1 MRFWI
6 AKNSG
11 VPIRE
16 QLVRQGILGILSGDL
31 AIGERLPSART
42 LARMHGIHM
51 NTVIAAFQELQD
63 RNWVEA
69 RRGSGLFVRAQ
80 HPDNGLDSILTTAI
94 AVAESSGIAPEQL
107 ISRLQTLLES
117 PAIETVIVHEPEPQL
132 AAILCEEIQTSLQV
146 PVSLSGDGRHAITVH
161 LAHRERPQTSG
172 STMDLRLRSIPDS
185 ITGQS
190 RPNLDQTVTVA
201 TASDLFR
208 RGARAVLA
216 AVGIDPGCIRDLDTR
231 ERDWA
236 NRLDSRGIL
245 IVDLLTAKLVPQTP
259 GLRIFRI
266 IADSSLED
274 LKAKF

>member
-31 AIGERLPSART
+31 AIGQRLPSARA

-69 RRGSGLFVRAQ
+69 RRGSGLFVRSE
-80 HPDNGLDSILTTAI
+80 HPENGIDSILTTAI
-94 AVAESSGIAPEQL
+94 AVAKSSGIAPEQL
-107 ISRLQTLLES
+107 LSRLQTLLES
-117 PAIETVIVHEPEPQL
+117 PAVEAVVVYEPEPQL
-132 AAILCEEIQTSLQV
+132 AAILREELQTYLQV
-146 PVSLSGDGRHAITVH
+146 PVSLSGDGSHAITVH
-161 LAHRERPQTSG
+161 LAHRGRPQTTG
-172 STMDLRLRSIPDS
+172 NTMDLRLRSIPES

-190 RPNLDQTVTVA
+190 RPSPDQTVTIA

-208 RGARAVLA
+208 RGARTVLA
-216 AVGIDPGCIRDLDTR
+216 AVGIDPVSLRDLDTR
-231 ERDWA
+231 EHDWA
-236 NRLDSRGIL
+236 NRLDSKGIL

-259 GLRIFRI
+259 GLRIFRV
-266 IADSSLED
+266 IADASLEE